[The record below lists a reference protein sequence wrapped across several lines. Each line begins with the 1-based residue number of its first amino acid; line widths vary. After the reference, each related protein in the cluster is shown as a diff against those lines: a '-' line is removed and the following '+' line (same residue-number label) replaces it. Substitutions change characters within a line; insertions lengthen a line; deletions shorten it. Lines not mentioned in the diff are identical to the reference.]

1 MIKLKITK
9 KARDYILSKN
19 DAITV
24 EAVPVASCCGY
35 SSEPI
40 VYEYKPPAPKNY
52 EEFIV
57 DGINIFI
64 YKDGLVVAPEGARI
78 CVSDNYTLYLEG
90 IRYRDLSDSV

>member
-40 VYEYKPPAPKNY
+40 VFEYKPPAPENY
-52 EEFIV
+52 EEVIV
-57 DGINIFI
+57 DGINIYIF
-64 YKDGLVVAPEGARI
+64 KNGVVVAPEGARI
-78 CVSDNYTLYLEG
+78 CLADNYSLYIEG
-90 IRYRDLSDSV
+90 IRYRDLCDSV